1 MNKEKLKQVD
11 FLMIYEHKVRELEN
25 LCLLKCELEKRGY
38 TVKIIHIE
46 DEEALNAVKPVYY
59 AKVVVL
65 MACYRNSTLEWHTK
79 DYVVFDKVIDM
90 QWENIVYPKDE
101 KAAGVFKNYSGIGK
115 EVVRGSWG
123 EANRRR
129 LLETAHMKPSNIKVV
144 GHVGMDFLRDSLKGY
159 YLSKEELFQKYQIPM
174 DKKVLLFASP
184 FYADN
189 LPESYITDMCDRFGE
204 DWRDYYAFM
213 MKSETKVL
221 EWMDELCREHE
232 ELFVIY
238 RPHPGHIGEHMK
250 EVAKRRQNFRV
261 ISDKSIKQWILT
273 CDIIYTGNSSVIVE
287 AFFANKMC
295 YLLFPYEVTE
305 GFELELISG
314 GDKITTY
321 EEFLKS
327 TGEGKGRFPI
337 SREKINDIYL
347 VDEKVPSF
355 IKFADMAEEVWKNP
369 EYNLTKKQLKSYR
382 SKKTLTYRIQ
392 RAFQRCD
399 FLYDRYQKM
408 LQDENCQGRWIKKQR
423 EIRRQRLEDQKQ
435 FLIEKTSDAEIDKI
449 VNRIAEQL
457 HYL

>member
-1 MNKEKLKQVD
+1 M
-11 FLMIYEHKVRELEN
+11 
-25 LCLLKCELEKRGY
+25 
-38 TVKIIHIE
+38 
-46 DEEALNAVKPVYY
+46 
-59 AKVVVL
+59 
-65 MACYRNSTLEWHTK
+65 
-79 DYVVFDKVIDM
+79 
-90 QWENIVYPKDE
+90 
-101 KAAGVFKNYSGIGK
+101 
-115 EVVRGSWG
+115 
-123 EANRRR
+123 
-129 LLETAHMKPSNIKVV
+129 
-144 GHVGMDFLRDSLKGY
+144 
-159 YLSKEELFQKYQIPM
+159 
-174 DKKVLLFASP
+174 
-184 FYADN
+184 
-189 LPESYITDMCDRFGE
+189 
-204 DWRDYYAFM
+204 
-213 MKSETKVL
+213 
-221 EWMDELCREHE
+221 
-232 ELFVIY
+232 
-238 RPHPGHIGEHMK
+238 
-250 EVAKRRQNFRV
+250 
-261 ISDKSIKQWILT
+261 
-273 CDIIYTGNSSVIVE
+273 IVE

-423 EIRRQRLEDQKQ
+423 EIRRQRMEDQKQ